1 MKKDPNSI
9 TGRGIHDQALP
20 RSAVLRGKRN
30 FERLFSQSNVIK
42 ASTVQLRYR
51 IYKDPSE
58 GCLIGFIVSKKLGK
72 ATKRNRIK
80 RLLREVYRTH
90 QHLLTDLFA
99 KDTFGFH
106 GVFMARQIDLTYSVV
121 QEDMILLIKK
131 IRAALA
137 KNSTGTQVST
147 RKKKE

>member
-1 MKKDPNSI
+1 M
-9 TGRGIHDQALP
+9 
-20 RSAVLRGKRN
+20 
-30 FERLFSQSNVIK
+30 
-42 ASTVQLRYR
+42 RYR
-51 IYKDPSE
+51 TYKDPSE
-58 GCLIGFIVSKKLGK
+58 GCLIGFIASKKLGK

-90 QHLLTDLFA
+90 QYLLADLFA

-106 GVFMARQIDLTYSVV
+106 GVFMARQADLTYSVV
-121 QEDMILLIKK
+121 QEDMILLIKR
-131 IRAALA
+131 IHAVLA